1 MARGCAAFVAKIR
14 YNRGVRVLAPSVLLF
29 LAACDAESPGE
40 GAQPVGL
47 EFLLGAETTTAGVP
61 VSWSANLHFD
71 DGSVVPVVVDVLSD
85 HQSNLHAT
93 WHEAGTGTVLPE
105 TAATHLLTG
114 TAAWE
119 GRAYAA
125 NAWLQVEPDEA
136 AVVDLVL
143 SGIEAGAGQPLTFT
157 VSAAD
162 RFGNALRRDQ
172 ISVVAD
178 SGDVVVA
185 EPRISS
191 GVPGI
196 YHVSATAG
204 AVSDVEQ
211 FRIVAGPPAW
221 IDLSLS
227 DTDLEVYDSA
237 IATALVRDDYG
248 NILDERA
255 ELEVT
260 GGDVPALLSGPNIT
274 FLGEGWYTV
283 TATHEALTASVGP
296 FLIDSTGPDLV
307 ITNPERG
314 DWEVNSTAL
323 MTGRVTDRW
332 SAIGVMT
339 VNGDVVT
346 VNGDGS
352 FTHPLDYDFG
362 LNILE
367 TEVADT
373 DGNGANDTR
382 SVLDG
387 QFQPNGSQIG
397 NGIVARINEDGFDVL
412 AALGE
417 GLIND
422 TDLTALV
429 PNPVVSMES
438 ESCIDLIFTE
448 VCITWYSLALYIWN
462 PSIGATNLDIDPN
475 AGGYLDTTFQVLDPY
490 LEWEADGTV
499 LGIGLSGNG
508 SIYADDITANMH
520 LFPYVSGG
528 ELGLSV
534 SDTTVTS
541 TNFTFDWDSWI
552 YDAMSFFGLDL
563 SGLIAGYMEDAL
575 EDAIADEVPAAVAD
589 AVGALEISTSF
600 DVGSATVVLA
610 AEPFATSVDD
620 YGMSLS
626 LGTEVYPETWIHD
639 ETGLGSL
646 FGNYTVPTYAS
657 SSPGF
662 QVSLGEDFV
671 NQALYA
677 FWGAGV
683 LDMTMG
689 GADLG
694 LDLGAFGEILG
705 FSDMRI
711 VVKPLLPP
719 VVVPGTGAEMLDMQ
733 IGDLELSIYDGTPIE
748 DNLRMQVYVSLEA
761 GLDLA
766 VADGM
771 LSPSIGDPVVWFDVT
786 MPEANTQASA
796 DTEDL
801 LEALVPLLLPAL
813 TGALG
818 EIPLPEI
825 AGFSVT
831 IDAIRV
837 DGPENGFVTVDADL
851 GL

>member
-1 MARGCAAFVAKIR
+1 MRAL
-14 YNRGVRVLAPSVLLF
+14 VLPFVLLVV
-29 LAACDAESPGE
+29 ACRSTAPGE

-47 EFLLGAETTTAGVP
+47 EFLLATESSVAGVP
-61 VSWSANLHFD
+61 VEWASSLHFD
-71 DGSVVPVVVDVLSD
+71 DGSVAPVVVDVLSD
-85 HQSNLHAT
+85 TQTNLHST
-93 WHEAGTGTVLPE
+93 WHELGKGTVLPE
-105 TAATHLLTG
+105 VAGTHLLTA
-114 TAAWE
+114 TATWEDRAWF
-119 GRAYAA
+119 GS
-125 NAWLQVEPDEA
+125 AWLLVTPDEPA
-136 AVVDLVL
+136 AVDLVL
-143 SGIEAGAGQPLTFT
+143 SGIETGAGQPLTFT

-162 RFGNALRRDQ
+162 RFGNPMLREE
-172 ISVVAD
+172 ILVTAD
-178 SGDVVVA
+178 SGDVVLA
-185 EPRISS
+185 EPRLSA

-196 YHVSATAG
+196 YRVQA
-204 AVSDVEQ
+204 AVGELVDIEQ
-211 FRIVAGPPAW
+211 FRVVAGSPAY

-227 DTDLEVYDSA
+227 DTDLEVYESA
-237 IATALVRDDYG
+237 IASAFVRDDYG
-248 NILDERA
+248 NILPDRPV
-255 ELEVT
+255 LEVT
-260 GGDVPALLSGPNIT
+260 GGEVPALVAGPNLT

-283 TATHEALTASVGP
+283 SATHESLSASVGP

-307 ITNPERG
+307 ITEPDRG
-314 DWEVNSTAL
+314 EWEVNSTAL
-323 MTGRVTDRW
+323 MTGSVTDRW
-332 SAIGVMT
+332 SAIGAMT
-339 VNGDVVT
+339 VNGTPVV

-352 FTHPLDYDFG
+352 FTHPLTYDFG

-367 TEVADT
+367 TIVADT

-412 AALGE
+412 ESLGE
-417 GLIND
+417 GLIDD
-422 TDLTALV
+422 TDLTAMV
-429 PNPVVSMES
+429 PNPVVSTSS

-448 VCITWYSLALYIWN
+448 ICITWYSLDLYIWN
-462 PSIGATNLDIDPN
+462 PSIGATNLEIDPN
-475 AGGYLDTTFQVLDPY
+475 AGGYLDTTFQVLNPY

-508 SIYADDITANMH
+508 SIYADDISANMH
-520 LFPYVSGG
+520 LFPYVSAGV
-528 ELGLSV
+528 LGITV

-541 TNFTFDWDSWI
+541 TNFTFDWDSWL

-563 SGLIAGYMEDAL
+563 SALIQGYMEDAL
-575 EDAIADEVPAAVAD
+575 ASAIEDEIPAAVAD
-589 AVGALEISTSF
+589 AVGALEIATSF
-600 DVGSATVVLA
+600 EVGAATVVLA

-620 YGMSLS
+620 YGLSLS

-646 FGNYTVPTYAS
+646 YGNYTVPTYAS

-677 FWGAGV
+677 FWGAGI

-689 GADLG
+689 GEDLG
-694 LDLGAFGEILG
+694 LDLGAFGDILG

-711 VVKPLLPP
+711 VVNPLLPP
-719 VVVPGTGAEMLDMQ
+719 VVVPGTGTAMLDMQ
-733 IGDLELSIYDGTPIE
+733 IGDLELSIYDGPAIDE
-748 DNLRMQVYVSLEA
+748 NLRMQVYVSLEA

-766 VADGM
+766 VVDGN
-771 LSPSIGDPVVWFDVT
+771 LSPTIGDPEVWFDVT
-786 MPEANTQASA
+786 MPEANTEASA

-801 LEALVPLLLPAL
+801 LQALVPLLLPSL

-825 AGFSVT
+825 AGFNIT
-831 IDAIRV
+831 ISALRV

-851 GL
+851 AL

>member
-1 MARGCAAFVAKIR
+1 MRALVPSLVLILVGCEAS
-14 YNRGVRVLAPSVLLF
+14 GPS
-29 LAACDAESPGE
+29 A
-40 GAQPVGL
+40 GAQPIGL
-47 EFLLGAETTTAGVP
+47 EFLLASESTVAGVP
-61 VSWSANLHFD
+61 VEWSSSLHFD
-71 DGSVVPVVVDVLSD
+71 DGTVAPALVDVLSD
-85 HQSNLHAT
+85 QQSNLHAT
-93 WHEAGTGTVLPE
+93 WHGLGAGTLLPE
-105 TAATHLLTG
+105 VAGTHLLT
-114 TAAWE
+114 AAATWE
-119 GRAYAA
+119 DHAYFGS
-125 NAWLQVEPDEA
+125 AWLLVEPDEA
-136 AVVDLVL
+136 ASVDLVL
-143 SGIEAGAGQPLTFT
+143 SGIEAGAGRPLTFT
-157 VSAAD
+157 VAAAD
-162 RFGNALRRDQ
+162 RFGNAILRDR
-172 ISVVAD
+172 IVVAAD
-178 SGDVVVA
+178 SVDVVVA

-196 YHVSATAG
+196 YRVSATVDSA
-204 AVSDVEQ
+204 SDVEQ
-211 FRIVAGPPAW
+211 FRVVAGDPAY

-227 DTDLEVYDSA
+227 DTDLEVYESA

-248 NILDERA
+248 NILDERPT
-255 ELEVT
+255 LEVT
-260 GGDVPALLSGPNIT
+260 GGDVAALLAGPNIT

-283 TATHEALTASVGP
+283 TATYEDLEAHVGP
-296 FLIDSTGPDLV
+296 FLIDSTGPDLT
-307 ITNPERG
+307 ITTPERG
-314 DWEVNSTAL
+314 DWEVNSSAL
-323 MTGRVTDRW
+323 MTGTVSDRW
-332 SAIGVMT
+332 SAIGAMT

-352 FTHPLDYDFG
+352 FTHPLDYEFG

-367 TEVADT
+367 TVVADT

-387 QFQPNGSQIG
+387 QFEPNGAQIG
-397 NGIVARINEDGFDVL
+397 SGIVARINEDGFDVL
-412 AALGE
+412 ESLGE

-422 TDLTALV
+422 TDLTAIV
-429 PNPVVSMES
+429 PNPVVSMSS
-438 ESCIDLIFTE
+438 ESCIDLIFYE
-448 VCITWYSLALYIWN
+448 LCITWYSLDLYIWN
-462 PSIGATNLDIDPN
+462 PSIGATNLEIDPTS
-475 AGGYLDTTFQVLDPY
+475 GGYLDTTFQVLDPY

-520 LFPYVSGG
+520 LYPYVSGG
-528 ELGLSV
+528 VLGLAV

-541 TNFTFDWDSWI
+541 TNFTFDWDSWL
-552 YDAMSFFGLDL
+552 YDVMSFFGLDL
-563 SGLIAGYMEDAL
+563 SGLIEGYMEDAL
-575 EDAIADEVPAAVAD
+575 ASAIEDEVPAAVAD
-589 AVGALEISTSF
+589 AVGALEISTAF
-600 DVGSATVVLA
+600 EVGAATVILA

-626 LGTEVYPETWIHD
+626 LGTEVYPEMWIHD

-646 FGNYTVPTYAS
+646 YGNYTVPTYAS

-694 LDLGAFGEILG
+694 LDLGAFGDILG

-711 VVKPLLPP
+711 VVNPLLPP
-719 VVVPGTGAEMLDMQ
+719 VVVPGTGTEMLDLQ
-733 IGDLELSIYDGTPIE
+733 IGDLELSIYDGPPIE
-748 DNLRMQVYVSLEA
+748 DNLRMQVYVSLQA

-766 VADGM
+766 VVDGN
-771 LSPSIGDPVVWFDVT
+771 LSPTIGDPDVWFDVT

-796 DTEDL
+796 DTEEL
-801 LEALVPLLLPAL
+801 LEALVPMLLPAL

-818 EIPLPEI
+818 EIPIPAI
-825 AGFSVT
+825 AGFSIT
-831 IDAIRV
+831 INALRV
-837 DGPENGFVTVDADL
+837 DGPENGFITVDADL

>member
-1 MARGCAAFVAKIR
+1 MRAL
-14 YNRGVRVLAPSVLLF
+14 VLPFVLLVV
-29 LAACDAESPGE
+29 ACRSTAPGE

-47 EFLLGAETTTAGVP
+47 EFLLATESSVAGVP
-61 VSWSANLHFD
+61 VEWASSLHFD
-71 DGSVVPVVVDVLSD
+71 DGSVAPVVVDVLSD
-85 HQSNLHAT
+85 TQTNLHST
-93 WHEAGTGTVLPE
+93 WHELGKGTVLPE
-105 TAATHLLTG
+105 VAGTHLLTA
-114 TAAWE
+114 TATWEDRAWF
-119 GRAYAA
+119 GS
-125 NAWLQVEPDEA
+125 AWLLVTPDEPA
-136 AVVDLVL
+136 AVDLVL
-143 SGIEAGAGQPLTFT
+143 SGIETGAGQPLTFT

-162 RFGNALRRDQ
+162 RFGNPMLREE
-172 ISVVAD
+172 ILVTAD
-178 SGDVVVA
+178 SGDVVLA
-185 EPRISS
+185 EPRLSA

-196 YHVSATAG
+196 YRVQA
-204 AVSDVEQ
+204 AVGELVDIEQ
-211 FRIVAGPPAW
+211 FRVVAGSPAY

-227 DTDLEVYDSA
+227 DTDLEVYESA
-237 IATALVRDDYG
+237 IASAFVRDDYG
-248 NILDERA
+248 NILPDRPV
-255 ELEVT
+255 LEVT
-260 GGDVPALLSGPNIT
+260 GGEVPALVAGPNLT

-283 TATHEALTASVGP
+283 TATHESLSASVGP

-307 ITNPERG
+307 ITEPDRG
-314 DWEVNSTAL
+314 EWEVNSTAL
-323 MTGRVTDRW
+323 MTGSVTDRW
-332 SAIGVMT
+332 SAIGAMT
-339 VNGDVVT
+339 VNGTPVV

-352 FTHPLDYDFG
+352 FTHPLTYDFG

-367 TEVADT
+367 TIVADT

-412 AALGE
+412 ESLGE
-417 GLIND
+417 GLIDD
-422 TDLTALV
+422 TDLTAMV
-429 PNPVVSMES
+429 PNPVVSTSS

-448 VCITWYSLALYIWN
+448 ICITWYSLDLYIWN
-462 PSIGATNLDIDPN
+462 PSIGATNLEIDPN
-475 AGGYLDTTFQVLDPY
+475 AGGYLDTTFQVLNPY

-508 SIYADDITANMH
+508 SIYADDISANMH
-520 LFPYVSGG
+520 LFPYVSAGV
-528 ELGLSV
+528 LGITV

-541 TNFTFDWDSWI
+541 TNFTFDWDSWL

-563 SGLIAGYMEDAL
+563 SALIQGYMEDAL
-575 EDAIADEVPAAVAD
+575 ASAIEDEIPAAVAD
-589 AVGALEISTSF
+589 AVGALEIATSF
-600 DVGSATVVLA
+600 EVGAATVVLA

-620 YGMSLS
+620 YGLSLS

-646 FGNYTVPTYAS
+646 YGNYTVPTYAS

-677 FWGAGV
+677 FWGAGI

-689 GADLG
+689 GEDLG
-694 LDLGAFGEILG
+694 LDLGAFGDILG

-711 VVKPLLPP
+711 VVNPLLPP
-719 VVVPGTGAEMLDMQ
+719 VVVPGTGTAMLDMQ
-733 IGDLELSIYDGTPIE
+733 IGDLELSIYDGPAIDE
-748 DNLRMQVYVSLEA
+748 NLRMQVYVSLEA

-766 VADGM
+766 VVDGN
-771 LSPSIGDPVVWFDVT
+771 LSPTIGDPEVWFDVT
-786 MPEANTQASA
+786 MPEANTEASA

-801 LEALVPLLLPAL
+801 LQALVPLLLPSL

-825 AGFSVT
+825 AGFNIT
-831 IDAIRV
+831 ISALRV

-851 GL
+851 AL